1 MSVLRLFP
9 DRIEGRHVLIALL
22 AFFGV
27 LIAANGIFIYYAVGT
42 FNGLVSE
49 DAYRTGLK
57 YNQRIAAE
65 ETQSRRGWQPAVRYE
80 RDSDELV
87 VTVRDAQGR
96 GVAGLSISGDIRRP
110 VTNKDDHSVTL
121 RETAPA
127 RYTVPF
133 KLASGQWI
141 LQARIREPGK
151 AGEQAFRF
159 KQRFWVKAAP

>member
-1 MSVLRLFP
+1 MSALRLFP
-9 DRIEGRHVLIALL
+9 ERIEGRHVLIALL

-27 LIAANGIFIYYAVGT
+27 LFAANGIFVYYAVGT

-57 YNQRIAAE
+57 YNERIAADE
-65 ETQSRRGWQPAVRYE
+65 AQSRRGWQPVVRYE
-80 RDSDELV
+80 QERKELV

-96 GVAGLSISGDIRRP
+96 DVAGLSISGNIRRP
-110 VTNKDDHSVTL
+110 ATDRDDRSVTL

-141 LQARIREPGK
+141 LQARIREPGT

-159 KQRFWVKAAP
+159 KQRIWVKAAP